1 MGITC
6 QTPLLANFTDK
17 QLQHKDLGDTS
28 GIVVIDDDSQGF
40 NLWEKKKMC
49 YTGQALFSM

>member
-28 GIVVIDDDSQGF
+28 GIVVTDDDSQGF

-49 YTGQALFSM
+49 YTG